1 MGLEPQWVI
10 NIILPSKPEKDKRID
25 ATTSWIPHYREATI
39 IIKQDL
45 VTNLDRFT
53 KTLIPEL
60 IHVRMADVH
69 DWILEQ
75 TPSGR
80 REDAVNI
87 LEQTVSEVSN
97 LYTNE
102 FLKVYA
108 DELAQF
114 ETPTK

>member
-10 NIILPSKPEKDKRID
+10 NIVLPSKPEKDKRID

-53 KTLIPEL
+53 KTLIHEL
-60 IHVRMADVH
+60 IHVRMADIH
-69 DWILEQ
+69 DWIIEQ

-80 REDAVNI
+80 REYAVNI

-108 DELAQF
+108 DELAKF
-114 ETPTK
+114 ATPTK